1 MGKFRKFMMMGVA
14 SCMAVTMFAGCGS
27 DGKDAGSDSNE
38 VKLGLNFELTGA
50 AATYVNT
57 ELNGI
62 KFAMKEFNA
71 KEGNKFKYVGVEGD
85 NKSDNAEATNIATKM
100 VSEDKV
106 DAFVGPATTGA
117 SLAIYDVANNA
128 NVFVISPSA
137 TGSGVTTKQ
146 NGDVYENV
154 YRVCFEDDYQGA
166 AMAVYARETLKVSK
180 AAVLMDNSEP
190 YSKGLSAA
198 FESKFKEEGGNIVI
212 KENYQSKDTDFNA
225 SLTKIK
231 NSGCD
236 ALYIPGYYTEVG
248 TIIKQAREMGINVP
262 IIGGDGFD
270 SSDLVKLAGDK
281 KYLNDVYFTTAY
293 TTVNASDELKAF
305 IEAYKKEYGEDP
317 SMFSALAYDAANLMM
332 QAYEEAGTKDHDA
345 VKEVLDKMEFKGV
358 TGTFTFDE
366 KHTPKKAA
374 LVVKVVDG
382 EQKEAVE
389 VDPNK

>member
-1 MGKFRKFMMMGVA
+1 MHLL
-14 SCMAVTMFAGCGS
+14 
-27 DGKDAGSDSNE
+27 D
-38 VKLGLNFELTGA
+38 LL
-50 AATYVNT
+50 
-57 ELNGI
+57 
-62 KFAMKEFNA
+62 
-71 KEGNKFKYVGVEGD
+71 
-85 NKSDNAEATNIATKM
+85 
-100 VSEDKV
+100 
-106 DAFVGPATTGA
+106 PTGA

-198 FESKFKEEGGNIVI
+198 FESKEEGGNIVI